1 MYDYIF
7 VLKDSQPHL
16 LNLDYTIAGLL
27 FLQIPVIHFYIQQ
40 LLAKC
45 SLLLFANSHY
55 NSLMST
61 PKIAKDV
68 TTAHVIP
75 PQSCRIA
82 LRTHV
87 QNHLAVLVHIVD
99 ATCWLSNQCHLPSVY
114 SRVLK
119 NHLQSVLMDMCI
131 AVFQYRIPVPSL
143 GQYRCR
149 IEVKYKYITRNHL
162 LSSTHCSL
170 RLKC

>member
-1 MYDYIF
+1 VLTTTLCKLSLQLANVYPKDRKRRHISVPPRNVCIAIHHSVQIF
-7 VLKDSQPHL
+7 IS
-16 LNLDYTIAGLL
+16 
-27 FLQIPVIHFYIQQ
+27 
-40 LLAKC
+40 
-45 SLLLFANSHY
+45 
-55 NSLMST
+55 
-61 PKIAKDV
+61 
-68 TTAHVIP
+68 TAHVIP

>member
-1 MYDYIF
+1 LQNCDTPSTMERISGQHLSRYVYIETEKSGQDQSYSHLVHLSCLLAFDALIVTTTVATLRLIVNRHSCAGKYDYIF

-68 TTAHVIP
+68 TSQYHPET
-75 PQSCRIA
+75 
-82 LRTHV
+82 
-87 QNHLAVLVHIVD
+87 
-99 ATCWLSNQCHLPSVY
+99 SV
-114 SRVLK
+114 
-119 NHLQSVLMDMCI
+119 
-131 AVFQYRIPVPSL
+131 
-143 GQYRCR
+143 
-149 IEVKYKYITRNHL
+149 
-162 LSSTHCSL
+162 
-170 RLKC
+170 